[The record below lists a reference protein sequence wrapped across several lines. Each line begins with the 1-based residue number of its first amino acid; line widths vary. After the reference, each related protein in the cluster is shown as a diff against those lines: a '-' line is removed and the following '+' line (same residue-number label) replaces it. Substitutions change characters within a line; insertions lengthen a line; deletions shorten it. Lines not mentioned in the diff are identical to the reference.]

1 MLHATRSYFTHR
13 FCWNQCYFSIRSV
26 WIRCYA
32 TTDQQY
38 IIWKTRTH
46 NDTFISAFSQR
57 ERGSYFQIVQFLC
70 AWWKIWFKRS
80 HSPRLLWFW
89 LPLTVRCHLQNGDTR
104 LRLDALIQKK
114 KNVFSSCSH
123 IDNFTVDCSL
133 SFRPGCTTILCHQS
147 TAKKKK
153 QTKMCWKIHF
163 SRSFSN
169 MDATRS
175 GWPQSHSGIERKK
188 HFFFVHIINV
198 IWTWYN
204 RHTSAT
210 VECASC
216 GQKFSVLTNKH
227 KNHLIKQPNCES
239 HNLYGAYTSFIF
251 KIILDIR
258 YICFVLSFGESIAFL
273 PNSYALNFIYS
284 SKIHPK

>member
-1 MLHATRSYFTHR
+1 MTHL
-13 FCWNQCYFSIRSV
+13 SARSV
-26 WIRCYA
+26 SASEVLISKSFSFYVLDEKYDLNVAIAHVYFDSDCLSPYDA
-32 TTDQQY
+32 TF
-38 IIWKTRTH
+38 KTEIH
-46 NDTFISAFSQR
+46 VWDWM
-57 ERGSYFQIVQFLC
+57 L
-70 AWWKIWFKRS
+70 WFKRKKMCFRVVHTS
-80 HSPRLLWFW
+80 TILLW
-89 LPLTVRCHLQNGDTR
+89 TVPYHFVLVAPQYCVTNPQR
-104 LRLDALIQKK
+104 
-114 KNVFSSCSH
+114 
-123 IDNFTVDCSL
+123 
-133 SFRPGCTTILCHQS
+133 
-147 TAKKKK
+147 KKKK